1 MLGLLLKDIYNVR
14 KQAIW
19 YLAMI
24 ALICRRS
31 IILKNVASSATIGIL
46 VTILMTL
53 TEIAYEEKEGWQKFV
68 VASGT
73 KIRTIVG
80 EKYLLGIVFALV
92 SIIVYAV
99 TFMLVGET
107 ENRAVEI
114 TAPICMQFFVLSV
127 VLPMVFK
134 FGVERGRVYM
144 IVAVVALMAVLIAVF
159 PLLEDMQEG
168 GTIFI
173 ICACV
178 FTVVAICVSF
188 LASLKIYKSKEF

>member
-24 ALICRRS
+24 ALFCGLS
-31 IILKNVASSATIGIL
+31 IILKNVAFSSTIGIL
-46 VTILMTL
+46 VTISMPL
-53 TEIAYEEKEGWQKFV
+53 TAIAYEEKDGWQKFV

-114 TAPICMQFFVLSV
+114 TAPICMQFSYCLSYCQWY
-127 VLPMVFK
+127 LNSASK
-134 FGVERGRVYM
+134 
-144 IVAVVALMAVLIAVF
+144 
-159 PLLEDMQEG
+159 G
-168 GTIFI
+168 G
-173 ICACV
+173 AC
-178 FTVVAICVSF
+178 T
-188 LASLKIYKSKEF
+188 

>member
-1 MLGLLLKDIYNVR
+1 MLGLLLKDIYNIK

-24 ALICRRS
+24 VLFCGLS
-31 IILKNVASSATIGIL
+31 IALKNVAFSSTIGIL
-46 VTILMTL
+46 ITVSMPL
-53 TEIAYEEKEGWQKFV
+53 TAIAYEEKDGWQKFV
-68 VASGT
+68 IASGT
-73 KIRTIVG
+73 KTSAIIG
-80 EKYLLGIVFALV
+80 EKYLLGIVFALI
-92 SIIVYAV
+92 SMIFYLC

-127 VLPMVFK
+127 VLPMV
-134 FGVERGRVYM
+134 YM

-159 PLLEDMQEG
+159 PLLEDMQKG

>member
-24 ALICRRS
+24 ALFCGLS
-31 IILKNVASSATIGIL
+31 IILKNVAFSSTIGIM
-46 VTILMTL
+46 VTISMPL
-53 TEIAYEEKEGWQKFV
+53 TAIAYEEKDGWQKFV

-173 ICACV
+173 ICA
-178 FTVVAICVSF
+178 
-188 LASLKIYKSKEF
+188 

>member
-24 ALICRRS
+24 ALFCGLS
-31 IILKNVASSATIGIL
+31 IILKNVAFSSTIGIL
-46 VTILMTL
+46 VTISMPL
-53 TEIAYEEKEGWQKFV
+53 TAIAYEEKDGWQKFV

-127 VLPMVFK
+127 VLPMIFK

-144 IVAVVALMAVLIAVF
+144 IVAQLHLW
-159 PLLEDMQEG
+159 Q
-168 GTIFI
+168 
-173 ICACV
+173 
-178 FTVVAICVSF
+178 
-188 LASLKIYKSKEF
+188 Y

>member
-24 ALICRRS
+24 ALFCGLS
-31 IILKNVASSATIGIL
+31 IILKNVAFSSTIGIL
-46 VTILMTL
+46 VTISMPL
-53 TEIAYEEKEGWQKFV
+53 TAIAYEEKDGWQKFV

-144 IVAVVALMAVLIAVF
+144 IVAAVALMAVLIAVF
-159 PLLEDMQEG
+159 PLLEDMQEEG
-168 GTIFI
+168 QY
-173 ICACV
+173 
-178 FTVVAICVSF
+178 
-188 LASLKIYKSKEF
+188 L

>member
-24 ALICRRS
+24 ALFCGLS
-31 IILKNVASSATIGIL
+31 IILKNVAFSSTIGIL
-46 VTILMTL
+46 VTISMPL
-53 TEIAYEEKEGWQKFV
+53 TAIAYEEKDGWQKFV

-159 PLLEDMQEG
+159 PLLEDMPEG

-178 FTVVAICVSF
+178 FAVVAICVSF
-188 LASLKIYKSKEF
+188 LASLRIYKSKEF

>member
-24 ALICRRS
+24 ALFCGLS
-31 IILKNVASSATIGIL
+31 IILKNVAFSSTIGIL
-46 VTILMTL
+46 VTISMPL
-53 TEIAYEEKEGWQKFV
+53 TAIAYEEKDGWQKFV

-178 FTVVAICVSF
+178 FTVVVICVSF

>member
-1 MLGLLLKDIYNVR
+1 MKKRTVGKSSSSQVALKSVR
-14 KQAIW
+14 LSGKSIC
-19 YLAMI
+19 LA
-24 ALICRRS
+24 LS
-31 IILKNVASSATIGIL
+31 LHSSA
-46 VTILMTL
+46 
-53 TEIAYEEKEGWQKFV
+53 F
-68 VASGT
+68 
-73 KIRTIVG
+73 
-80 EKYLLGIVFALV
+80 
-92 SIIVYAV
+92 

-144 IVAVVALMAVLIAVF
+144 IVAAVALMAVLIAVF

>member
-14 KQAIW
+14 KQTIW

-24 ALICRRS
+24 ALFCGLS
-31 IILKNVASSATIGIL
+31 IILKNVAFSSTIGIL
-46 VTILMTL
+46 VTISMPL
-53 TEIAYEEKEGWQKFV
+53 TAIAYEEKDGWQKFV

-92 SIIVYAV
+92 SIIVVAV
-99 TFMLVGET
+99 TVMLVGEP

-114 TAPICMQFFVLSV
+114 TAPICMQVFVLSV
-127 VLPMVFK
+127 VLPMVVK

-144 IVAVVALMAVLIAVF
+144 IVAAVALMAVLIAVF

>member
-24 ALICRRS
+24 ALFCGLS
-31 IILKNVASSATIGIL
+31 IILKNVAFSSTIGIL
-46 VTILMTL
+46 VTISMPL
-53 TEIAYEEKEGWQKFV
+53 TAIAYEEKDGWQKFV

-144 IVAVVALMAVLIAVF
+144 IVAAVALMAVLIAVF

-188 LASLKIYKSKEF
+188 FSVIENL

>member
-24 ALICRRS
+24 ALFCGLS
-31 IILKNVASSATIGIL
+31 IILKNVAFSSTIGIL
-46 VTILMTL
+46 VTISMPL
-53 TEIAYEEKEGWQKFV
+53 TAIAYEEKDGWQKFV

-114 TAPICMQFFVLSV
+114 TAPICMQFFVLTV

-144 IVAVVALMAVLIAVF
+144 IVAAVALMAVLIAVF

-188 LASLKIYKSKEF
+188 LASLKIYTSKEF

>member
-1 MLGLLLKDIYNVR
+1 
-14 KQAIW
+14 
-19 YLAMI
+19 MI
-24 ALICRRS
+24 ALFCGLS
-31 IILKNVASSATIGIL
+31 IILKNVAFSSTIGIL
-46 VTILMTL
+46 VTISMPL
-53 TEIAYEEKEGWQKFV
+53 TAIAYEEKDGWQKFV

-73 KIRTIVG
+73 KIRTIGG

-144 IVAVVALMAVLIAVF
+144 IVAAVALMAGLIAVL

-173 ICACV
+173 ICASV
-178 FTVVAICVSF
+178 FSVAAICVSF
-188 LASLKIYKSKEF
+188 LVSLKIYKSKEF